1 MMPLVLLLFFA
12 VASWGQRM
20 TRTHSHYTRT
30 GSHSRRRPARALLA
44 LTTAVTAVS
53 AAFVTMVPAA
63 SAQEDPAI
71 VRARER
77 VQQAQAEANAAHA
90 RYQQAVGERDQAE
103 AQIAELEAEIP
114 ALRAQEAEL
123 RAREAELR
131 AREAELRAQLAAR
144 AAALYKNA
152 DPAAGLELLTTKDRM
167 QAGRKT
173 KLTEAADKFDD
184 ERARQL
190 HDTADGLQQVQVEL
204 NAKRAELEA
213 KRAEL
218 EAKRAELDGLI
229 ERLDREKAVFEQKV
243 AEANRALEVA
253 EEIGALRAM
262 GEPVMGPTVL
272 SPQEIV
278 AWYRSSGS
286 SPRLSGG
293 MSIDELVQ
301 IFVEEGTSENVRA
314 DFAFA
319 QSYIETGGFRAGG
332 SDNNFSGLGACDGC
346 SGEKQFPTARD
357 GIRAQIQHLRNYADR
372 RSTTSD
378 LNYPPSPYWYGA
390 DPGVAARNFNTFF
403 AKGWAPTWQMMGRG
417 NWATDPNYSAKVIGI
432 YNRMIATKGI

>member
-1 MMPLVLLLFFA
+1 MVLMMPVVLMCFPRRGPR
-12 VASWGQRM
+12 GQRM
-20 TRTHSHYTRT
+20 ARTDAHFMPAN
-30 GSHSRRRPARALLA
+30 SHSRRRPAPALLA
-44 LTTAVTAVS
+44 LAAAVAAVS
-53 AAFVTMVPAA
+53 TVFVTLAPAA

-71 VRARER
+71 GRARER
-77 VQQAQAEANAAHA
+77 LQQAQTEANAAHE
-90 RYQQAVGERDQAE
+90 RYQKAVDERDQAQSE
-103 AQIAELEAEIP
+103 IAELEQAIP
-114 ALRAQEAEL
+114 ALRAQQDVLRAQEAEL
-123 RAREAELR
+123 RA
-131 AREAELRAQLAAR
+131 QLATR
-144 AAALYKNA
+144 AAALYKNT
-152 DPAAGLELLTTKDRM
+152 DPAAGLELLTAKDHL

-184 ERARQL
+184 ERSRNL
-190 HDTADGLQQVQVEL
+190 RDTADRLQQVQVEL
-204 NAKRAELEA
+204 EGRQI
-213 KRAEL
+213 EL

-229 ERLDREKAVFEQKV
+229 ERLDREKAAFEQKV

-272 SPQEIV
+272 SAPEMV
-278 AWYRSSGS
+278 AWYRSSGA

-293 MSIDELVQ
+293 MSIEQLAQ

-378 LNYPPSPYWYGA
+378 LNHPPSPYWYGS
-390 DPGVAARNFNTFF
+390 DPGVAARNFDTFF

-432 YNRMIATKGI
+432 YNRMIATKGA

>member
-1 MMPLVLLLFFA
+1 MA
-12 VASWGQRM
+12 
-20 TRTHSHYTRT
+20 RTEAHFMRT
-30 GSHSRRRPARALLA
+30 NSHSRRRPARALLA
-44 LTTAVTAVS
+44 LAAVAAVS
-53 AAFVTMVPAA
+53 TAFVTLAPAA

-71 VRARER
+71 GRARER
-77 VQQAQAEANAAHA
+77 LQQAQTEANAAHE
-90 RYQQAVGERDQAE
+90 RYQKAVDERDQAQSE
-103 AQIAELEAEIP
+103 IAQLEQAIP
-114 ALRAQEAEL
+114 ALRAQQDL
-123 RAREAELR
+123 LR
-131 AREAELRAQLAAR
+131 AREAELRAQLATR
-144 AAALYKNA
+144 AAALYKNT
-152 DPAAGLELLTTKDRM
+152 DPAAGLELLTAKDHM
-167 QAGRKT
+167 QAGRRT

-184 ERARQL
+184 ERSRNL
-190 HDTADGLQQVQVEL
+190 RDTADRLQQVQ
-204 NAKRAELEA
+204 AELEG
-213 KRAEL
+213 RQIEL

-229 ERLDREKAVFEQKV
+229 ERLDQEKAVFEQKV

-378 LNYPPSPYWYGA
+378 LNHPPSPYWYGS
-390 DPGVAARNFNTFF
+390 DPGVAARNFDTFF

-432 YNRMIATKGI
+432 YNRMIATKGT

>member
-1 MMPLVLLLFFA
+1 VVLMMPLVLVCFSRRGLP
-12 VASWGQRM
+12 GQRM
-20 TRTHSHYTRT
+20 DSTDVHFIRTN
-30 GSHSRRRPARALLA
+30 SHSRRRPARALLA
-44 LTTAVTAVS
+44 LAAAVAAVS
-53 AAFVTMVPAA
+53 TVFVTLAPAA

-77 VQQAQAEANAAHA
+77 VQQAQTEANAAHE
-90 RYQQAVGERDQAE
+90 RYQKAVDERDQAQSE
-103 AQIAELEAEIP
+103 IAELEQAIP
-114 ALRAQEAEL
+114 ALRAQQDV
-123 RAREAELR
+123 LR
-131 AREAELRAQLAAR
+131 AREAELRAQLATR
-144 AAALYKNA
+144 AAALYKNT
-152 DPAAGLELLTTKDRM
+152 DPAAGLELLTAKDHM

-184 ERARQL
+184 ERSRNL
-190 HDTADGLQQVQVEL
+190 RETADRLQQVQVEL
-204 NAKRAELEA
+204 EGRQI
-213 KRAEL
+213 EL

-272 SPQEIV
+272 SAPEIV
-278 AWYRSSGS
+278 AWYRSSGA

-293 MSIDELVQ
+293 MSIVELVQ

-319 QSYIETGGFRAGG
+319 QSYVETGGFRAGG

-378 LNYPPSPYWYGA
+378 LNHPPSPYWYGS
-390 DPGVAARNFNTFF
+390 DPGVAARNFDTFF

-417 NWATDPNYSAKVIGI
+417 NWATDPNYSSKVIGI
-432 YNRMIATKGI
+432 YNRMIATKGT

>member
-1 MMPLVLLLFFA
+1 VVLKMPLVLVWFPCRG
-12 VASWGQRM
+12 VPGQRM
-20 TRTHSHYTRT
+20 ACTDAHFIRTS
-30 GSHSRRRPARALLA
+30 SHSRCRPAAALLA
-44 LTTAVTAVS
+44 LAAALAAVS
-53 AAFVTMVPAA
+53 TVFVTLAPAA
-63 SAQEDPAI
+63 SAEEDPAI

-77 VQQAQAEANAAHA
+77 LQQAQTEANAAHE
-90 RYQQAVGERDQAE
+90 RYQKAVEGRDQAQSE
-103 AQIAELEAEIP
+103 IAELEQAIP
-114 ALRAQEAEL
+114 ALRAQQDL
-123 RAREAELR
+123 LR
-131 AREAELRAQLAAR
+131 AREAELRAQLATR
-144 AAALYKNA
+144 AAALYKNT
-152 DPAAGLELLTTKDRM
+152 DPAAGLELLTAKDHM

-184 ERARQL
+184 ERSRNL
-190 HDTADGLQQVQVEL
+190 RETADHLQEVQVEL
-204 NAKRAELEA
+204 ERRQIELEA
-213 KRAEL
+213 KRS
-218 EAKRAELDGLI
+218 ELDRLI

-278 AWYRSSGS
+278 AWYRSSGA

-301 IFVEEGTSENVRA
+301 IFVEEGTRENVRA

-372 RSTTSD
+372 RSRTSD
-378 LNYPPSPYWYGA
+378 LNHPPSPYWYGS
-390 DPGVAARNFNTFF
+390 DPGVAARNFDTFF

-432 YNRMIATKGI
+432 YNRMIATKGT

>member
-1 MMPLVLLLFFA
+1 MSV
-12 VASWGQRM
+12 
-20 TRTHSHYTRT
+20 T
-30 GSHSRRRPARALLA
+30 RRRS
-44 LTTAVTAVS
+44 T
-53 AAFVTMVPAA
+53 
-63 SAQEDPAI
+63 
-71 VRARER
+71 
-77 VQQAQAEANAAHA
+77 NAT
-90 RYQQAVGERDQAE
+90 RRNPRSP
-103 AQIAELEAEIP
+103 ELEQAIP
-114 ALRAQEAEL
+114 ALRAQQDL
-123 RAREAELR
+123 LR
-131 AREAELRAQLAAR
+131 AREAELRAQLATR
-144 AAALYKNA
+144 AAALYKNT
-152 DPAAGLELLTTKDRM
+152 DPAAGLELLTAKDHM
-167 QAGRKT
+167 QAGRRT

-184 ERARQL
+184 ERSRNL
-190 HDTADGLQQVQVEL
+190 RDTADRLQQVQVEL
-204 NAKRAELEA
+204 EGRQI
-213 KRAEL
+213 EL

-229 ERLDREKAVFEQKV
+229 ERLDQEKAVFEQKV

-378 LNYPPSPYWYGA
+378 LNHPPSPYWYGS
-390 DPGVAARNFNTFF
+390 DPGVAARNFDTFF

-432 YNRMIATKGI
+432 YNRMIATKGT

>member
-1 MMPLVLLLFFA
+1 MACTDAHFM
-12 VASWGQRM
+12 RM
-20 TRTHSHYTRT
+20 NSD
-30 GSHSRRRPARALLA
+30 SRRRPARPLLA
-44 LTTAVTAVS
+44 LA
-53 AAFVTMVPAA
+53 AAFAVVSTVFVTLAPAA

-71 VRARER
+71 ARARER
-77 VQQAQAEANAAHA
+77 LQQAQTEGNAAHE
-90 RYQQAVGERDQAE
+90 RYQKALDERDQAQSE
-103 AQIAELEAEIP
+103 IAELEQAIP
-114 ALRAQEAEL
+114 ALRAQQDLL
-123 RAREAELR
+123 RVQ
-131 AREAELRAQLAAR
+131 EAELRAQLATR
-144 AAALYKNA
+144 AAALYKNT
-152 DPAAGLELLTTKDRM
+152 DPAAGLELLTAKDHM

-184 ERARQL
+184 ERSRNL
-190 HDTADGLQQVQVEL
+190 RETADRLQQVQVEL
-204 NAKRAELEA
+204 EGRQI
-213 KRAEL
+213 EL

-229 ERLDREKAVFEQKV
+229 DRLDREKAVFEQKV

-278 AWYRSSGS
+278 AWYRSTGA

-378 LNYPPSPYWYGA
+378 LIHPPSPYWYGS
-390 DPGVAARNFNTFF
+390 DPGVAVRNFDTFF

-432 YNRMIATKGI
+432 YNRMVATKGT

>member
-1 MMPLVLLLFFA
+1 MACTDPHFI
-12 VASWGQRM
+12 RM
-20 TRTHSHYTRT
+20 S
-30 GSHSRRRPARALLA
+30 SHSRRRRVPALLA
-44 LTTAVTAVS
+44 LAAALAAVS
-53 AAFVTMVPAA
+53 TVFVTLAPAA

-77 VQQAQAEANAAHA
+77 VQQAQTEANAAHE
-90 RYQQAVGERDQAE
+90 RYQRAVGERDQAQSE
-103 AQIAELEAEIP
+103 IAELEQAIP
-114 ALRAQEAEL
+114 ALRAQQDL
-123 RAREAELR
+123 LR
-131 AREAELRAQLAAR
+131 AREAELRAQLATR
-144 AAALYKNA
+144 AAALYKNT
-152 DPAAGLELLTTKDRM
+152 DPAAGLDLLTAKNHM

-184 ERARQL
+184 ERSRNL
-190 HDTADGLQQVQVEL
+190 RETADRLQQVQVEL
-204 NAKRAELEA
+204 EGRQIELEA
-213 KRAEL
+213 KRAQ
-218 EAKRAELDGLI
+218 LDGLI

-278 AWYRSSGS
+278 AWYRSSGA

-293 MSIDELVQ
+293 MSIEELAQ

-378 LNYPPSPYWYGA
+378 LNHPPSPYWYGS
-390 DPGVAARNFNTFF
+390 DPGVAARNFDTFF

-417 NWATDPNYSAKVIGI
+417 NWATDPNYSAKIIGI
-432 YNRMIATKGI
+432 YNRMIATKGA

>member
-1 MMPLVLLLFFA
+1 M
-12 VASWGQRM
+12 
-20 TRTHSHYTRT
+20 RTNSD
-30 GSHSRRRPARALLA
+30 SRRRRARSFLA
-44 LTTAVTAVS
+44 LA
-53 AAFVTMVPAA
+53 AAFAVVSTVFVTLAPSA

-71 VRARER
+71 ARARER
-77 VQQAQAEANAAHA
+77 LQESQTEANAAHE
-90 RYQQAVGERDQAE
+90 RYQKALDERDQAQSE
-103 AQIAELEAEIP
+103 IAEIEQAIP
-114 ALRAQEAEL
+114 ALRAQQDML
-123 RAREAELR
+123 RVREAELR
-131 AREAELRAQLAAR
+131 GQLATR
-144 AAALYKNA
+144 AAALYKNS
-152 DPAAGLELLTTKDRM
+152 DPAAGLEVLTAKDHM

-184 ERARQL
+184 DRSRNLRE
-190 HDTADGLQQVQVEL
+190 TADRLQQVQVEL
-204 NAKRAELEA
+204 EGRQI
-213 KRAEL
+213 EL

-229 ERLDREKAVFEQKV
+229 ERLDRERVVFEQKV

-278 AWYRSSGS
+278 AWYRSSGA

-293 MSIDELVQ
+293 MSIEELVQ
-301 IFVEEGTSENVRA
+301 TFVEEGMSENVRA

-346 SGEKQFPTARD
+346 SGEKKFPTARD

-378 LNYPPSPYWYGA
+378 LNHPPSPYWYGS
-390 DPGVAARNFNTFF
+390 DPGVAARNFDTFF

-417 NWATDPNYSAKVIGI
+417 NWATDPNYSSKVIGV
-432 YNRMIATKGI
+432 YNRMVATKGT

>member
-1 MMPLVLLLFFA
+1 MACTDAHFM
-12 VASWGQRM
+12 
-20 TRTHSHYTRT
+20 RTNSA
-30 GSHSRRRPARALLA
+30 RRRRARSLLA
-44 LTTAVTAVS
+44 LA
-53 AAFVTMVPAA
+53 AAFAVVSTVFVTLAPA

-71 VRARER
+71 ARARER
-77 VQQAQAEANAAHA
+77 LQQAQTEANAAHE
-90 RYQQAVGERDQAE
+90 RYQKALDERDQAQSE
-103 AQIAELEAEIP
+103 IAEIEQAIP
-114 ALRAQEAEL
+114 ALRAQQDML
-123 RAREAELR
+123 RV
-131 AREAELRAQLAAR
+131 REAELRAQLATR
-144 AAALYKNA
+144 AAALYKNT
-152 DPAAGLELLTTKDRM
+152 DPAAGLELLTAKDHM

-184 ERARQL
+184 ERSRNL
-190 HDTADGLQQVQVEL
+190 RETADRLQQVQVEL
-204 NAKRAELEA
+204 EGRQI
-213 KRAEL
+213 EL

-229 ERLDREKAVFEQKV
+229 ERLDREKVVFEQKV

-278 AWYRSSGS
+278 AWYRSSGAS
-286 SPRLSGG
+286 ARLSGG

-378 LNYPPSPYWYGA
+378 LNHPPSPYWYGS
-390 DPGVAARNFNTFF
+390 DPGVAVRNFDTFF

-417 NWATDPNYSAKVIGI
+417 NWATDPNYSSKVMGV
-432 YNRMIATKGI
+432 YNRMIATKGT

>member
-1 MMPLVLLLFFA
+1 MA
-12 VASWGQRM
+12 C
-20 TRTHSHYTRT
+20 TDSHFIGT
-30 GSHSRRRPARALLA
+30 GSHCRRRRARALLVLAAA
-44 LTTAVTAVS
+44 LATVS
-53 AAFVTMVPAA
+53 AAFVTLAPAA

-77 VQQAQAEANAAHA
+77 VQQAQTEANAAHA
-90 RYQQAVGERDQAE
+90 RYQRAIGERDQAQ
-103 AQIAELEAEIP
+103 ADIAEIEQAIP
-114 ALRAQEAEL
+114 ALRAQQDLL
-123 RAREAELR
+123 RAREV
-131 AREAELRAQLAAR
+131 ELRAQLATR
-144 AAALYKNA
+144 AAALYKNT
-152 DPAAGLELLTTKDRM
+152 DPAAGLELLTAKDHM

-184 ERARQL
+184 ERSRHL
-190 HDTADGLQQVQVEL
+190 RETADRLQQVQVEL
-204 NAKRAELEA
+204 EGRQIELEA
-213 KRAEL
+213 KRAQ
-218 EAKRAELDGLI
+218 LDGLI

-272 SPQEIV
+272 SAQEIV
-278 AWYRSSGS
+278 AWYRSSGA

-293 MSIDELVQ
+293 MSIEELAQ
-301 IFVEEGTSENVRA
+301 IYVEEGTAENVRA

-357 GIRAQIQHLRNYADR
+357 GVRAQIQHLRNYADR
-372 RSTTSD
+372 RSQASD
-378 LNYPPSPYWYGA
+378 LQNAPSPYWYGA

-403 AKGWAPTWQMMGRG
+403 AKGWAPTWQLMGRG
-417 NWATDPNYSAKVIGI
+417 NWATDPNYASKVIGI

>member
-1 MMPLVLLLFFA
+1 MAFTDWHFT
-12 VASWGQRM
+12 G
-20 TRTHSHYTRT
+20 T
-30 GSHSRRRPARALLA
+30 GSHSRRRPARALALLTALA
-44 LTTAVTAVS
+44 AVS
-53 AAFVTMVPAA
+53 AAFVTAA
-63 SAQEDPAI
+63 AVSAQEDPAI

-77 VQQAQAEANAAHA
+77 LQQAQAEANAAHA
-90 RYQQAVGERDQAE
+90 RYQQAVGERDQAQ

-114 ALRAQEAEL
+114 ELRAQEAEL

-152 DPAAGLELLTTKDRM
+152 DPAAGLELLTAKDRM

-213 KRAEL
+213 KRAEV

-229 ERLDREKAVFEQKV
+229 ARLDREKAVFEQKV

-253 EEIGALRAM
+253 EEIGALRAL
-262 GEPVMGPTVL
+262 GEPVMGPTIL
-272 SPQEIV
+272 TPQELV
-278 AWYRSSGS
+278 AWYRSSGAT
-286 SPRLSGG
+286 PRLSGG
-293 MSIDELVQ
+293 MTIDELAQ
-301 IFVEEGTSENVRA
+301 IFVREGTAENVRG

-319 QSYIETGGFRAGG
+319 QAYIETGGFRAGG
-332 SDNNFSGLGACDGC
+332 KENNFSGLGACDGC
-346 SGEKQFPTARD
+346 SGQRHFPTALD
-357 GIRAQIQHLRNYADR
+357 GVRAQIQHLRNYADR
-372 RSTTSD
+372 RSRAAD
-378 LNYPPSPYWYGA
+378 LTRAPSPYWYGA
-390 DPGVAARNFNTFF
+390 DPGTAARNFDTFF

-417 NWATDPNYSAKVIGI
+417 NWATDPNYASKVIGI
-432 YNRMIATKGI
+432 YNRMIAIKGI

>member
-1 MMPLVLLLFFA
+1 MACTDSHFM
-12 VASWGQRM
+12 RM
-20 TRTHSHYTRT
+20 
-30 GSHSRRRPARALLA
+30 GSHSRHRRPAALLA
-44 LTTAVTAVS
+44 LAAAFATIS
-53 AAFVTMVPAA
+53 AACVTLAQPA

-77 VQQAQAEANAAHA
+77 VQQAQAEANSAHT
-90 RYQQAVGERDQAE
+90 RYEQAVSERDQAQSE
-103 AQIAELEAEIP
+103 IAELEQAIP
-114 ALRAQEAEL
+114 ALRAQQDM
-123 RAREAELR
+123 LR
-131 AREAELRAQLAAR
+131 AREAELRAQLATR
-144 AAALYKNA
+144 AAALYKNT
-152 DPAAGLELLTTKDRM
+152 DPAAGLDLLTAKNHL

-184 ERARQL
+184 ERSRNL
-190 HDTADGLQQVQVEL
+190 RETADRLQQVQVEL
-204 NAKRAELEA
+204 EGRQIELEA
-213 KRAEL
+213 KRAQ
-218 EAKRAELDGLI
+218 LDGLI

-278 AWYRSSGS
+278 AWYRSSGA

-293 MSIDELVQ
+293 MSIEELAQ

-314 DFAFA
+314 DLAFA

-346 SGEKQFPTARD
+346 SGEKQFPTPRD

-378 LNYPPSPYWYGA
+378 LNHPPSPYWYGS
-390 DPGVAARNFNTFF
+390 DPGVAARNFDTFF

-432 YNRMIATKGI
+432 YNRMVATKGT

>member
-1 MMPLVLLLFFA
+1 MACTDAHFK
-12 VASWGQRM
+12 
-20 TRTHSHYTRT
+20 RTN
-30 GSHSRRRPARALLA
+30 SHSRRRPARALVALA
-44 LTTAVTAVS
+44 LAAVAAVS
-53 AAFVTMVPAA
+53 TVFVTLAPAA

-77 VQQAQAEANAAHA
+77 VQQAQTEANAAHE
-90 RYQQAVGERDQAE
+90 RYQKAVDERDQAQSE
-103 AQIAELEAEIP
+103 IAQLEQAIP
-114 ALRAQEAEL
+114 ALRAQQDV
-123 RAREAELR
+123 LR
-131 AREAELRAQLAAR
+131 AREAELRAQLATR
-144 AAALYKNA
+144 AAALYKNT
-152 DPAAGLELLTTKDRM
+152 DSAAGLELLTAKDHM

-184 ERARQL
+184 ERSRNL
-190 HDTADGLQQVQVEL
+190 RETADRLQQVQVEL
-204 NAKRAELEA
+204 EGRQIELD
-213 KRAEL
+213 
-218 EAKRAELDGLI
+218 AKRAELDGLI
-229 ERLDREKAVFEQKV
+229 EQLDREKAVFEQKV

-272 SPQEIV
+272 SAAEMA
-278 AWYRSSGS
+278 AWYRSSGAP
-286 SPRLSGG
+286 PRLSGG
-293 MSIDELVQ
+293 MSLDELAQ

-319 QSYIETGGFRAGG
+319 QSYVETGGFRAGG

-378 LNYPPSPYWYGA
+378 LNHPPSPYWYGS
-390 DPGVAARNFNTFF
+390 DPGVAARNFDTFF

-432 YNRMIATKGI
+432 YNRMIATKGT

>member
-1 MMPLVLLLFFA
+1 M
-12 VASWGQRM
+12 ASAQAHFM
-20 TRTHSHYTRT
+20 RTNSD
-30 GSHSRRRPARALLA
+30 SRRRRARSFLA
-44 LTTAVTAVS
+44 LA
-53 AAFVTMVPAA
+53 AAFAVVSTVFVTLAPSA

-71 VRARER
+71 ARARER
-77 VQQAQAEANAAHA
+77 LQESQTEANAAHE
-90 RYQQAVGERDQAE
+90 RYQKALDERDQAQSE
-103 AQIAELEAEIP
+103 IAEIEQAIP
-114 ALRAQEAEL
+114 ALRAQQDML
-123 RAREAELR
+123 RVREAELR
-131 AREAELRAQLAAR
+131 GQLATR
-144 AAALYKNA
+144 AAALYKNS
-152 DPAAGLELLTTKDRM
+152 DPAAGLEVLTAKDHM

-184 ERARQL
+184 DRSRNLRE
-190 HDTADGLQQVQVEL
+190 TADRLQQVQID
-204 NAKRAELEA
+204 LEG
-213 KRAEL
+213 RQIEL

-229 ERLDREKAVFEQKV
+229 ERLDRERVVFEQKV

-278 AWYRSSGS
+278 AWYRSSGA

-293 MSIDELVQ
+293 MSIEELVQ
-301 IFVEEGTSENVRA
+301 TFVEEGMSENVRA

-346 SGEKQFPTARD
+346 SGEKKFPTARD

-378 LNYPPSPYWYGA
+378 LNHPPSPYWYGS
-390 DPGVAARNFNTFF
+390 DPGVAARNFDTFF

-417 NWATDPNYSAKVIGI
+417 NWATDPNYSSKVIGV
-432 YNRMIATKGI
+432 YNRMVATKGT

>member
-1 MMPLVLLLFFA
+1 MACTDAHFIPA
-12 VASWGQRM
+12 N
-20 TRTHSHYTRT
+20 
-30 GSHSRRRPARALLA
+30 SHSRRRPARALLA
-44 LTTAVTAVS
+44 LAAAVAAVS
-53 AAFVTMVPAA
+53 PVFVTLAPAA

-71 VRARER
+71 GRARER
-77 VQQAQAEANAAHA
+77 LQQAQTEANAAHE
-90 RYQQAVGERDQAE
+90 RYQKAVDERDQAQSE
-103 AQIAELEAEIP
+103 IAELEQAIP
-114 ALRAQEAEL
+114 ALRAQQDL
-123 RAREAELR
+123 LR
-131 AREAELRAQLAAR
+131 AREAELRAQLATR
-144 AAALYKNA
+144 AAALYKNT
-152 DPAAGLELLTTKDRM
+152 DPAAGLELLTAKDHM

-184 ERARQL
+184 ERSRNL
-190 HDTADGLQQVQVEL
+190 RDTADRLQQVQVEL
-204 NAKRAELEA
+204 EGRQI
-213 KRAEL
+213 EL

-229 ERLDREKAVFEQKV
+229 ERLDQEKAVFEQKV

-378 LNYPPSPYWYGA
+378 LNHPPSPYWYGS
-390 DPGVAARNFNTFF
+390 DPAVAARNFDTFF

-417 NWATDPNYSAKVIGI
+417 NWATDPNYSAKVMGI
-432 YNRMIATKGI
+432 YNRMIATKGT

>member
-1 MMPLVLLLFFA
+1 MVLMMPLVLTFFPRR
-12 VASWGQRM
+12 SPRGQRM
-20 TRTHSHYTRT
+20 ARTETHFTRTN
-30 GSHSRRRPARALLA
+30 SHSRRRPARALLA
-44 LTTAVTAVS
+44 LAAVAAVS
-53 AAFVTMVPAA
+53 TAFVTLAPAA

-71 VRARER
+71 GRARER
-77 VQQAQAEANAAHA
+77 LQQAQTEANAAHE
-90 RYQQAVGERDQAE
+90 RYQKAVDERDQAQAE
-103 AQIAELEAEIP
+103 IAQLEQAIP
-114 ALRAQEAEL
+114 ALRAQQDL
-123 RAREAELR
+123 LR
-131 AREAELRAQLAAR
+131 AREAELRAQLATR
-144 AAALYKNA
+144 AAALYKNT
-152 DPAAGLELLTTKDRM
+152 DPAAGLELLTAKDHM
-167 QAGRKT
+167 QAGRRT

-184 ERARQL
+184 ERSRNL
-190 HDTADGLQQVQVEL
+190 RDTADRLQQVQ
-204 NAKRAELEA
+204 AELEG
-213 KRAEL
+213 RQIEL

-229 ERLDREKAVFEQKV
+229 ERLDQEKAVFEQKV

-378 LNYPPSPYWYGA
+378 LNHPPSPYWYGS
-390 DPGVAARNFNTFF
+390 DPGVAARNFDTFF

-432 YNRMIATKGI
+432 YNRMIATKGT

>member
-1 MMPLVLLLFFA
+1 MACTDAHFI
-12 VASWGQRM
+12 
-20 TRTHSHYTRT
+20 RTN
-30 GSHSRRRPARALLA
+30 SHSRRRPARALLA
-44 LTTAVTAVS
+44 LAAAVAAVS
-53 AAFVTMVPAA
+53 TLFLTLAPGA

-77 VQQAQAEANAAHA
+77 VQQAQTEANAAHE
-90 RYQQAVGERDQAE
+90 RYQKAVDERDQAQSE
-103 AQIAELEAEIP
+103 IAELEQAIP
-114 ALRAQEAEL
+114 ALRAEQDM
-123 RAREAELR
+123 LR
-131 AREAELRAQLAAR
+131 AREAELRAQLATR
-144 AAALYKNA
+144 AAALYKNT
-152 DPAAGLELLTTKDRM
+152 DPAAGLELLTAKDHM

-184 ERARQL
+184 ERSRNL
-190 HDTADGLQQVQVEL
+190 RETADRLQQVQVEL
-204 NAKRAELEA
+204 EGRQI
-213 KRAEL
+213 EL

-278 AWYRSSGS
+278 AWYRSSGA

-346 SGEKQFPTARD
+346 SGEKRFPTARD

-378 LNYPPSPYWYGA
+378 LNHPPSPYWYGS
-390 DPGVAARNFNTFF
+390 DPGIAARNFDTFF

-432 YNRMIATKGI
+432 YNRMIATKST